1 MLAEVSQRRRG
12 KRSLLPVRRLGA
24 PCDITEGLFFSAL
37 LKSERQ
43 SGRSWSSSSG
53 SQGDVLSEN
62 SYGVNFAAH
71 GAFKETTGIDQMLSD
86 TLDTGGTL
94 SPAQP

>member
-1 MLAEVSQRRRG
+1 MLAKVSQRRRG

-24 PCDITEGLFFSAL
+24 PCDITEGVFFRAH

-43 SGRSWSSSSG
+43 SGQSWSSLSG
-53 SQGDVLSEN
+53 CQGDVLSEN

-71 GAFKETTGIDQMLSD
+71 GAFKETAGIHQMLSD

>member
-1 MLAEVSQRRRG
+1 M
-12 KRSLLPVRRLGA
+12 
-24 PCDITEGLFFSAL
+24 
-37 LKSERQ
+37 
-43 SGRSWSSSSG
+43 
-53 SQGDVLSEN
+53 LSEN

-71 GAFKETTGIDQMLSD
+71 GAFKEMAGIDQMLSD